1 MKNGLNQ
8 RFWGMLS
15 LSQKAG
21 ALSVGESRA
30 QETIRGGAAELIILS
45 ADASDNTKKKFSDMA
60 HYRNIP
66 LIAIADRESLGHA
79 IGRKFAVIIAVS
91 DNGFAENLLKLYNN
105 SVE

>member
-1 MKNGLNQ
+1 MKDNLNQ

-21 ALSVGESRA
+21 VLSVGESRA

-45 ADASDNTKKKFSDMA
+45 ADASDNTRKKFSDMA
-60 HYRNIP
+60 SYRDIP
-66 LIAIADRESLGHA
+66 LITVASRESLGNA
-79 IGRKFAVIIAVS
+79 IGRKFAVTVVVS
-91 DNGFAENLLKLYNN
+91 DKGFADNLLKLYNS